1 MNKVLRVELT
11 EEERQDLDKYL
22 IGYPFGQISH
32 ILRNAVRDFIKVEKE
47 KAELVR
53 KEAQGGYQ
61 GSKRNRSKKT

>member
-11 EEERQDLDKYL
+11 EEERQDLDNYL

-32 ILRNAVRDFIKVEKE
+32 ILRHAIRDFIKVEKE

-53 KEAQGGYQ
+53 KEAQSGCQ
-61 GSKRNRSKKT
+61 GRKGSRTKKT

>member
-11 EEERQDLDKYL
+11 EEERRDLDTYL

-32 ILRNAVRDFIKVEKE
+32 ILRHAVRDFIRVEKE

-53 KEAQGGYQ
+53 KEAQSGYQ
-61 GSKRNRSKKT
+61 SRKGSRTKKA